1 MDADDAADGT
11 AAASKEVRLP
21 AFNTIDPAAW
31 FLRAEIQF
39 RLKKVASAE
48 TKADHVLASLGDDA
62 FAQLAPWL
70 RTRGAHVEYEG
81 LKVELMHR
89 FSPSAE
95 VRAERLLQLINQPL
109 GDDRPS
115 LALEAMRA
123 LATLPDGEQIDVVAV
138 MWLSRLPA
146 TVRAQ
151 ICRFT
156 SLTSAAL
163 SEKAD
168 GLVDAARAAAP
179 STINQAC
186 SLPAGAGPSVEP
198 PPQAAAVPAT
208 KKQRPKKAQ
217 MSDAPADS
225 TVCFYHW
232 NFGRH
237 ATKCRSPCSFP
248 KNE

>member
-1 MDADDAADGT
+1 MDTDDAPNGT
-11 AAASKEVRLP
+11 AAASKEIRLP
-21 AFNTIDPAAW
+21 AFNTIDPTTW
-31 FLRAEIQF
+31 FLRAEVQF
-39 RLKKVASAE
+39 RLKKVTSAE

-70 RTRGAHVEYEG
+70 RTGGDHVEYDG
-81 LKVELMHR
+81 LKAELLNR

-123 LATLPDGEQIDVVAV
+123 LATLPDGKQIDVVAV
-138 MWLSRLPA
+138 MWLSRLP
-146 TVRAQ
+146 TNVRAQ

-156 SLTSAAL
+156 SLSTAAL

-186 SLPAGAGPSVEP
+186 SLPDVAGQPVEP

-208 KKQRPKKAQ
+208 KKQRPKRAPL
-217 MSDAPADS
+217 SDAPADS